1 MAEEWSDVSAA
12 LAHGEWARALTLLDA
27 ATGPEGQVAVEL
39 RAQAAYG
46 AGDLEGCVGAWERLY
61 AMRLDCG
68 DPVGAAAAATSA
80 ALFLLIDT
88 GLMAPVRGWVARAGR
103 ALEDVHEPTGA
114 SAMMAAVLTYERF
127 LSGDVDAAARHARVA
142 VAVGSE
148 LGLSLPVAFGRLAQ
162 ARLTILGGEVEQ
174 GLALLDEVGS
184 TLMSGELEDLASG
197 MLMCE
202 VICAAQGVGDHQR
215 ARDWTVVMDEWRGE
229 RGFGT
234 IHGRCRLH
242 KAELLRQSGP
252 GSAAEAEALA
262 ACAELRPWMRRE
274 FGWPLTELG
283 TIRLRRGDV
292 SGAMEAF
299 DAAEHHGWAP
309 QPGAALLTLACG
321 DPDAAARE
329 IAAALAEPAHVPSKE
344 QPPFGELR
352 LAPLL
357 EAQVEIAAARGDTE
371 TAVASSRHLTE
382 TARRFPS
389 LGREAAVALTDARV
403 ELVTGHPDRARDR
416 ATHAAELFDRIE
428 EAFQSSCA
436 RGVLGQA
443 LAQLGDDEGAARS
456 WVTASSGFA
465 RFGPSY
471 WARSLTRPVA
481 LRSAPLTVPTR
492 PTLGGTFIAARGRRT
507 VGFLGREVVVRDLT
521 GHRALARL
529 LEAPGTHI
537 PAIDLVEA
545 GPAQALSVDHGE
557 LTTRRGPDAGLP
569 VLDERARAAYRRRLG
584 EIEADIADADVRG
597 DAVRSEQAH
606 ADREYLVAE
615 LARATGLGGRERT
628 TGGSTERA
636 RTSVTRAIRYAIRTL
651 VEHHPEAAAHLRAR
665 IRTGTY
671 CWYEPDPAAPVDW
684 VTRELRA
691 RR

>member
-1 MAEEWSDVSAA
+1 MAQEWSDVSTA

-27 ATGPEGQVAVEL
+27 ATGPEGQVALEL

-61 AMRLDCG
+61 AVRLECA
-68 DPVGAAAAATSA
+68 DPAGAAAAAASA

-103 ALEDVHEPTGA
+103 ALEGVDEPTGA
-114 SAMMAAVLTYERF
+114 GAMMAAVLTYERF

-162 ARLTILGGEVEQ
+162 ARLTILDGEVEQ

-202 VICAAQGVGDHQR
+202 VICAAQGVGDHER
-215 ARDWTVVMDEWRGE
+215 AREWTVVMDEWRGE

-309 QPGAALLTLACG
+309 QPGAALLALACG
-321 DPDAAARE
+321 DADAAARE

-344 QPPFGELR
+344 QPPSASCGWLPCWRRRRRSPRCAGTPRRR
-352 LAPLL
+352 LPHPGTSPRRPDGSRAPAARRPSRSPRPGSSSPRDTL
-357 EAQVEIAAARGDTE
+357 AGHGNGRGTRPSSSTGSRRPSSPAARGASWDRRSHSSATR
-371 TAVASSRHLTE
+371 TAQRGRGPRRPRASRDSGPR
-382 TARRFPS
+382 
-389 LGREAAVALTDARV
+389 
-403 ELVTGHPDRARDR
+403 TGHAR
-416 ATHAAELFDRIE
+416 
-428 EAFQSSCA
+428 
-436 RGVLGQA
+436 
-443 LAQLGDDEGAARS
+443 
-456 WVTASSGFA
+456 
-465 RFGPSY
+465 
-471 WARSLTRPVA
+471 
-481 LRSAPLTVPTR
+481 
-492 PTLGGTFIAARGRRT
+492 
-507 VGFLGREVVVRDLT
+507 
-521 GHRALARL
+521 
-529 LEAPGTHI
+529 
-537 PAIDLVEA
+537 
-545 GPAQALSVDHGE
+545 
-557 LTTRRGPDAGLP
+557 
-569 VLDERARAAYRRRLG
+569 
-584 EIEADIADADVRG
+584 
-597 DAVRSEQAH
+597 
-606 ADREYLVAE
+606 
-615 LARATGLGGRERT
+615 
-628 TGGSTERA
+628 
-636 RTSVTRAIRYAIRTL
+636 
-651 VEHHPEAAAHLRAR
+651 
-665 IRTGTY
+665 
-671 CWYEPDPAAPVDW
+671 
-684 VTRELRA
+684 
-691 RR
+691 